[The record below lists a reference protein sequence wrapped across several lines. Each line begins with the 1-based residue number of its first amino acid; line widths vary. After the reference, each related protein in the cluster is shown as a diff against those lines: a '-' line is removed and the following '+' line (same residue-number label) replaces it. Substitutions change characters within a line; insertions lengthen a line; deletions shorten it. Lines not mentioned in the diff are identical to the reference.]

1 MQEKSCSEDNFLS
14 RLRHVIKTSGLKQKD
29 LAKKIG
35 VSEISISRY
44 CSGTQVPTRVTV
56 NMLAALLGVSVSW
69 LYTGE
74 GSPSINATTTNTTDS
89 KLQEN
94 DNPSGG
100 DGELYWKRRAMA
112 AEERLMRLETILR
125 ELFAFAH
132 IGQ

>member
-1 MQEKSCSEDNFLS
+1 MQEKNCSNDNFLS
-14 RLRHVIKTSGLKQKD
+14 RLRHVIKTSGLKQKE

-56 NMLAALLGVSVSW
+56 NMLAAQLGVSARW

-74 GSPSINATTTNTTDS
+74 GSPSVSVTATT
-89 KLQEN
+89 
-94 DNPSGG
+94 DNKDTEDDNSPS
-100 DGELYWKRRAMA
+100 DEGELYWKRRALA
-112 AEERLMRLETILR
+112 AEERLMRLETILH